1 MEIIVQAIK
10 RGEIRELV
18 SLAKKNLISC
28 EVGAEWINIS
38 AEEFTK
44 LVSLDNP
51 EVKIKE
57 IARELVSNMSIE
69 EIREISD
76 DISRERGKKKI
87 AETKEHLER
96 LDKEFLGKI
105 YKRKEEYKDLED
117 FYKVIAISKWGES
130 VKALRI
136 ACPEKKWI
144 TAPAI
149 PRRLSEEDVLFG
161 EDCFATLENISVVEL
176 QSEYQEVSKEEWNQA
191 YAEFLVQLKEFSD
204 MEIKSEDLYV

>member
-87 AETKEHLER
+87 AETKE
-96 LDKEFLGKI
+96 
-105 YKRKEEYKDLED
+105 
-117 FYKVIAISKWGES
+117 
-130 VKALRI
+130 
-136 ACPEKKWI
+136 
-144 TAPAI
+144 
-149 PRRLSEEDVLFG
+149 
-161 EDCFATLENISVVEL
+161 
-176 QSEYQEVSKEEWNQA
+176 Q
-191 YAEFLVQLKEFSD
+191 
-204 MEIKSEDLYV
+204 